1 MVGRIGLSGDHKHLA
16 DAQVFDLGLSHH
28 GVAPSLAHLELE
40 PAARGHFHG
49 APELSLRGGGIS
61 ADPRARTAVGHKSG
75 LQANRSIDQRAIGPD
90 QSDRTAVHSPSLN
103 DLIIER

>member
-16 DAQVFDLGLSHH
+16 DAQVFNVGVGHH
-28 GVAPSLAHLELE
+28 GVAPPLAHLEPE

-49 APELSLRGGGIS
+49 APELSRRGGGIS